1 NSSGVTD
8 HGALTGLSDDD
19 HTQYLL
25 VNGSRAMTGS
35 LDMGT
40 NNITNVGN
48 VDGVDV
54 SSHSTRHE
62 SGGADEI
69 DGYNIALTYSPSNY
83 NAPINNLIGEHLYQI
98 DEVLGNLGSVGS
110 VFGRTGIVTAQP
122 GDYDSDEI
130 TNVSAISGATVSD
143 ALETLNSLIVGGGG
157 GGGTVLGPGSTTD
170 NAIVRWDGTDGYT
183 IQNSVVTISNSGDL
197 AGLNTAVFGA
207 EGDAGNSGTS
217 ITIDFSTLGQKVK
230 VTLTDNTT
238 FSFTFPGVG
247 NYILKLFQDGTGG
260 RTVTMPSSSRA
271 AGGTLGLAGAANSVT
286 VWAIYYDGTNS
297 YLSSMPGTGSSAPT
311 VTLV

>member
-1 NSSGVTD
+1 HLYQIDEALANSSGVTDHGALTGLSDDDHTQYLLVNGSRAMTGSLDMGTNNITNVGNVDGGDVSSHSTRHESGGADEIDGYNVSLTYSPSNYNSPINNLIGEHLYQIDEALGNISDSVVTD

-98 DEVLGNLGSVGS
+98 DE
-110 VFGRTGIVTAQP
+110 
-122 GDYDSDEI
+122 
-130 TNVSAISGATVSD
+130 
-143 ALETLNSLIVGGGG
+143 AL
-157 GGGTVLGPGSTTD
+157 
-170 NAIVRWDGTDGYT
+170 
-183 IQNSVVTISNSGDL
+183 
-197 AGLNTAVFGA
+197 
-207 EGDAGNSGTS
+207 
-217 ITIDFSTLGQKVK
+217 
-230 VTLTDNTT
+230 
-238 FSFTFPGVG
+238 
-247 NYILKLFQDGTGG
+247 
-260 RTVTMPSSSRA
+260 
-271 AGGTLGLAGAANSVT
+271 ANSSGVT
-286 VWAIYYDGTNS
+286 DHGALTGLSDDDHTQ
-297 YLSSMPGTGSSAPT
+297 YL
-311 VTLV
+311 L